1 MKNKSLIALLVGFS
15 IPTVIMPILNSLVE
29 VAEGQFEII
38 KGGQIKKITEINI
51 DNTKLQQELEELQ
64 QPICTNAI
72 GYEVPNEGW
81 VYGDECQNKETNKC
95 PVGFH

>member
-38 KGGQIKKITEINI
+38 KGGQIKHETIQLHPISKETG
-51 DNTKLQQELEELQ
+51 DLEEFKK
-64 QPICTNAI
+64 
-72 GYEVPNEGW
+72 W
-81 VYGDECQNKETNKC
+81 RHD
-95 PVGFH
+95 